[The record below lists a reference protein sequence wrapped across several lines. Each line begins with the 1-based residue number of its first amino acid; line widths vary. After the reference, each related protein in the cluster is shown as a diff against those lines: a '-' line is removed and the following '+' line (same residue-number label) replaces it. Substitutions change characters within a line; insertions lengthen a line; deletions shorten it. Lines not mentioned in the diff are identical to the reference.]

1 MTEHDLEEYEARL
14 LWFKALD
21 AATEAAL
28 ARILATLASNRK
40 AGRRRTGAE
49 IPRLPPQG
57 SLASQLRP

>member
-28 ARILATLASNRK
+28 ARILATLASNPNFRVAFRGK
-40 AGRRRTGAE
+40 VRVCAG
-49 IPRLPPQG
+49 
-57 SLASQLRP
+57 LRGYAANL